1 MWHEKLIGM
10 VIFIIKA
17 SWIHEKTK
25 NMKNV
30 IIYVKIV
37 QKCQQISSTQ
47 TENEWKVTDYE
58 KIYSIKEADFNF
70 TQISLW

>member
-1 MWHEKLIGM
+1 MKRPKIW
-10 VIFIIKA
+10 
-17 SWIHEKTK
+17 
-25 NMKNV
+25 KNV

-47 TENEWKVTDYE
+47 TENEWKVTDSE
-58 KIYSIKEADFNF
+58 KIYSIKEADYNF